1 MPRMAAKILI
11 VDDEVRHGEVLEAA
25 LAERGFE
32 AVSTNTVAKALAHC
46 ASQPVDL
53 VLSDLRMPDRGGAD
67 LLKALK
73 QEQPELP
80 VIIMTA
86 YASVRGAVDLVKD
99 GAFDYVAKPLDIDD
113 VVATIARALRLK
125 AVESENSR
133 LRSELEGRYR
143 FDNLIGD
150 SPAFRD
156 VLRQVTEVAPSRA
169 SVLLLG
175 ESGTGKELVARAIHY
190 NSPRRDLPFVAV
202 NCAAIPETLIE
213 SELFGHVKGAFTG
226 ATGAREGRFA
236 AADHGTLFLDE
247 IADMPLP
254 VQAKVLRALQ
264 EQSFEPVGSS
274 KSVSVDVR
282 IIAATHKDLQKEIA
296 AGTFRMDLYYR
307 LAVFPIALPPLRER
321 TDDIMLL
328 AGHFLAAAARD
339 MGKRI
344 TGLTPE
350 AQALLS
356 RYRWPGNVREL
367 QNCMERAA
375 IVARGDLVGAG
386 DLLLFEATGEAV
398 AQPHTLNGDL
408 DGELSRIEREFVLN
422 ALKETGGVQARAAEK
437 LGITE
442 RSLWHRI
449 KKLAIKIEKVAGAVD
464 G

>member
-1 MPRMAAKILI
+1 MAAKILI

-32 AVSTNTVAKALAHC
+32 AVSTNTVARALAYC

-53 VLSDLRMPDRGGAD
+53 VLSDLRMPGRGGSD

-73 QEQPELP
+73 QERPDLP

-99 GAFDYVAKPLDIDD
+99 GAFDYVAKPLDLDD
-113 VVATIARALRLK
+113 VVATMARALRLK
-125 AVESENSR
+125 AVESENAR

-143 FDNLIGD
+143 FDNLVGD

-307 LAVFPIALPPLRER
+307 LAVFPIPLPPLRER
-321 TDDIMLL
+321 SDDIVLL
-328 AGHFLAAAARD
+328 ADHFLAAAARD

-344 TGLTPE
+344 KGLSPE
-350 AQALLS
+350 AQALLT

-375 IVARGDLVGAG
+375 IVARGDLVGPS
-386 DLLLFEATGEAV
+386 DLLLFEATGEAD

-408 DGELSRIEREFVLN
+408 DGELTRIEREFVLK
-422 ALKETGGVQARAAEK
+422 ALKDSGGVQARAAEK

-449 KKLAIKIEKVAGAVD
+449 KKLAIKIDKVAGAGD

>member
-32 AVSTNTVAKALAHC
+32 AVSTNTVAKALAYC

-73 QEQPELP
+73 QERPELP

-99 GAFDYVAKPLDIDD
+99 GAFDYVAKPLDLDD

-125 AVESENSR
+125 AVESENAR

-143 FDNLIGD
+143 FDNLVGD

-175 ESGTGKELVARAIHY
+175 ESGTGKELVAHAIHY

-236 AADHGTLFLDE
+236 AADQGTLFLDE

-307 LAVFPIALPPLRER
+307 LAVFPITLPPLRER
-321 TDDIMLL
+321 ADDIVLL
-328 AGHFLAAAARD
+328 ADHFLATAARD
-339 MGKRI
+339 MGKRVK
-344 TGLTPE
+344 GFTPE
-350 AQALLS
+350 AQAILT

-375 IVARGDLVGAG
+375 IVARGDLVGQG
-386 DLLLFEATGEAV
+386 DLLLFEANGDAD

-408 DGELSRIEREFVLN
+408 DGELSRIEREFVLQ
-422 ALKETGGVQARAAEK
+422 ALKDSGGVQARAAEK

-449 KKLAIKIEKVAGAVD
+449 KKLAIKIDKVAGAGD

>member
-1 MPRMAAKILI
+1 MAAKILI

-32 AVSTNTVAKALAHC
+32 ATSTNTVAKALAYCTSH
-46 ASQPVDL
+46 AVDL
-53 VLSDLRMPDRGGAD
+53 VLSDLRMPGQGGSD

-73 QEQPELP
+73 EQRPELP

-86 YASVRGAVDLVKD
+86 YATVRGAVDLVKD
-99 GAFDYVAKPLDIDD
+99 GAFDYVAKPLDLDD
-113 VVATIARALRLK
+113 VVATMARALRLK
-125 AVESENSR
+125 AVESENAR

-143 FDNLIGD
+143 FDNLVGD

-274 KSVSVDVR
+274 KSISVDVR

-321 TDDIMLL
+321 TDDIVLL
-328 AGHFLAAAARD
+328 ANHFLAAAARD

-344 TGLTPE
+344 KGLTPE
-350 AQALLS
+350 AQAMLT

-375 IVARGDLVGAG
+375 IVARGDLVGEG
-386 DLLLFEATGEAV
+386 DLLLFEATGDA
-398 AQPHTLNGDL
+398 AAMPHTLDGDL
-408 DGELSRIEREFVLN
+408 DGELARIEREFVLK
-422 ALKETGGVQARAAEK
+422 ALKDNGGVQARAAEK

-449 KKLAIKIEKVAGAVD
+449 KKLGIKIDKVAGAGD

>member
-1 MPRMAAKILI
+1 MAAKILI

-32 AVSTNTVAKALAHC
+32 ATSTNTVAKALAHC
-46 ASQPVDL
+46 ASHAVDL
-53 VLSDLRMPDRGGAD
+53 VLSDLRMPGQGGSD

-73 QEQPELP
+73 EQRPELP

-86 YASVRGAVDLVKD
+86 YATVRGAVDLVKD
-99 GAFDYVAKPLDIDD
+99 GAFDYVAKPLDLDD
-113 VVATIARALRLK
+113 VVATMARALRLK
-125 AVESENSR
+125 AVESENAR

-143 FDNLIGD
+143 FDNLVGD

-307 LAVFPIALPPLRER
+307 LAVFPISLPPLRER
-321 TDDIMLL
+321 TDDIVLL
-328 AGHFLAAAARD
+328 ANHFLAAAARD

-344 TGLTPE
+344 KGLTPE
-350 AQALLS
+350 AQAMLT

-375 IVARGDLVGAG
+375 IVARGDLVGEG
-386 DLLLFEATGEAV
+386 DLLLFEATGDA
-398 AQPHTLNGDL
+398 AAMPHTLDGDL
-408 DGELSRIEREFVLN
+408 DGELARIEREFVLK
-422 ALKETGGVQARAAEK
+422 ALKDNGGVQARAAEK

-449 KKLAIKIEKVAGAVD
+449 KKLGIKIDKVAGAGD

>member
-1 MPRMAAKILI
+1 MAAKILI

-32 AVSTNTVAKALAHC
+32 ATSTNTVAKALTYCTSHA
-46 ASQPVDL
+46 VDL
-53 VLSDLRMPDRGGAD
+53 VLSDLRMPGQGGSD

-73 QEQPELP
+73 EQQPELP

-86 YASVRGAVDLVKD
+86 YATVRGAVDLVKD
-99 GAFDYVAKPLDIDD
+99 GAFDYVAKPLDLDD
-113 VVATIARALRLK
+113 VVATMARALRLK
-125 AVESENSR
+125 AVESENAR

-143 FDNLIGD
+143 FDNLVGD

-307 LAVFPIALPPLRER
+307 LAVFPISLPPLRER
-321 TDDIMLL
+321 TDDIVLL
-328 AGHFLAAAARD
+328 ANHFLAAAARD

-344 TGLTPE
+344 KGLTPE
-350 AQALLS
+350 AQAMLT

-375 IVARGDLVGAG
+375 IVARGDLVGEG
-386 DLLLFEATGEAV
+386 DLLLFEATGDA
-398 AQPHTLNGDL
+398 AAMPHTLDGDL
-408 DGELSRIEREFVLN
+408 DGELARIEREFVLK
-422 ALKETGGVQARAAEK
+422 ALKDNGGVQARAAEK

-449 KKLAIKIEKVAGAVD
+449 KKLGIKIDKVAGAGD

>member
-32 AVSTNTVAKALAHC
+32 AVSTNTVARALAYC

-53 VLSDLRMPDRGGAD
+53 VLSDLRMPGRGGSD

-73 QEQPELP
+73 QERPDLP

-99 GAFDYVAKPLDIDD
+99 GAFDYVAKPLDLDD
-113 VVATIARALRLK
+113 VVATMARALRLK
-125 AVESENSR
+125 AVESENAR

-143 FDNLIGD
+143 FDNLVGD

-307 LAVFPIALPPLRER
+307 LAVFPIPLPPLRER
-321 TDDIMLL
+321 SDDIVLL
-328 AGHFLAAAARD
+328 ADHFLAAAARD

-344 TGLTPE
+344 KGLSPE
-350 AQALLS
+350 AQALLT

-375 IVARGDLVGAG
+375 IVARGDLVGPS
-386 DLLLFEATGEAV
+386 DLLLFEATGEAD

-408 DGELSRIEREFVLN
+408 DGELTRIEREFVLK
-422 ALKETGGVQARAAEK
+422 ALKDSGGVQARAAEK

-449 KKLAIKIEKVAGAVD
+449 KKLAIKIDKVAGAGD

>member
-1 MPRMAAKILI
+1 MAAKILI

-32 AVSTNTVAKALAHC
+32 AVSTNTVARALAYC

-53 VLSDLRMPDRGGAD
+53 VLSDLRMPGRGGSD

-73 QEQPELP
+73 QERPDLP

-99 GAFDYVAKPLDIDD
+99 GAFDYVAKPLDLDD
-113 VVATIARALRLK
+113 VVATMARALRLK
-125 AVESENSR
+125 AVEGENAR

-143 FDNLIGD
+143 FDNLVGD

-307 LAVFPIALPPLRER
+307 LAVFPIPLPPLRER
-321 TDDIMLL
+321 SDDIVLL
-328 AGHFLAAAARD
+328 ADHFLAAAARD

-344 TGLTPE
+344 KGLTPD
-350 AQALLS
+350 AQALLT

-375 IVARGDLVGAG
+375 IVARGDLVGPS
-386 DLLLFEATGEAV
+386 DLLLFEATGEAD

-408 DGELSRIEREFVLN
+408 DGELTRIEREFVLK
-422 ALKETGGVQARAAEK
+422 ALKDSGGVQARAAEK

-449 KKLAIKIEKVAGAVD
+449 KKLAIKIDKVAGAGD

>member
-1 MPRMAAKILI
+1 MAAKILI

-32 AVSTNTVAKALAHC
+32 AASTNTVARALAYC

-53 VLSDLRMPDRGGAD
+53 VLSDLRMPGRSGSD

-73 QEQPELP
+73 QERPDLP

-99 GAFDYVAKPLDIDD
+99 GAFDYVAKPLDLDD
-113 VVATIARALRLK
+113 VVATMARALRLK
-125 AVESENSR
+125 AVESENAR

-143 FDNLIGD
+143 FDNLVGD

-236 AADHGTLFLDE
+236 AADRGTLFLDE

-307 LAVFPIALPPLRER
+307 LAVFPIPLPPLRER
-321 TDDIMLL
+321 SDDIVLL
-328 AGHFLAAAARD
+328 ADHFLAAAARD

-344 TGLTPE
+344 KGLTPD
-350 AQALLS
+350 AQALLT
-356 RYRWPGNVREL
+356 RCRWPGNVREL

-375 IVARGDLVGAG
+375 IVARGDLVGPS
-386 DLLLFEATGEAV
+386 DLLLFEATGEAD

-408 DGELSRIEREFVLN
+408 DGELTRIEREFVLK
-422 ALKETGGVQARAAEK
+422 ALKDSGGVQARAAEK

-449 KKLAIKIEKVAGAVD
+449 KKLAIKIDKVAGAGD

>member
-32 AVSTNTVAKALAHC
+32 AVSTNTVAKALAYC

-73 QEQPELP
+73 QERPELP

-99 GAFDYVAKPLDIDD
+99 GAFDYVAKPLDLDD

-125 AVESENSR
+125 AVESENAR

-143 FDNLIGD
+143 FDNLVGD
-150 SPAFRD
+150 SAAFRD

-274 KSVSVDVR
+274 RSVSVDVR

-321 TDDIMLL
+321 TDDIVLL
-328 AGHFLAAAARD
+328 ADHFLAAAARD

-344 TGLTPE
+344 KGLAPE
-350 AQALLS
+350 AQALLT

-375 IVARGDLVGAG
+375 IVARGDLVGPG
-386 DLLLFEATGEAV
+386 DLLLFEATGDAD

-408 DGELSRIEREFVLN
+408 DGELTRIEREFVLK
-422 ALKETGGVQARAAEK
+422 ALKDSGGVQARAAEK

-442 RSLWHRI
+442 RSLWHRV
-449 KKLAIKIEKVAGAVD
+449 KKLAIKIDKVAGAGD